1 MNVPNSFRRPRDV
14 EQVTE
19 RLQEECREMKAAA
32 ESWFDMDTMDGKLQS
47 SPNIDVCIHKIM
59 VNVSFSSKTRVDV
72 KSDNDDHHWQWGGAR
87 NRRVY
92 SPF

>member
-32 ESWFDMDTMDGKLQS
+32 ESWFDMDGKLQS
-47 SPNIDVCIHKIM
+47 SPNIEVCIHKIM
-59 VNVSFSSKTRVDV
+59 VNVSFSFK
-72 KSDNDDHHWQWGGAR
+72 N
-87 NRRVY
+87 
-92 SPF
+92 